1 MFVDLPDETACLFDR
16 IFSIDDRSGNGDAFY
31 TCFHQWCNI
40 FKLDPSDGKD
50 RNFKASF
57 SALFHDFSIPFQ
69 PQHRTQVL
77 FGLGVAVGA
86 QAYVRSSFPIC
97 FQDIFERVGCCPTRK
112 RSSFPFSMIRCQ
124 ASETGMSF
132 LPKWTQ

>member
-31 TCFHQWCNI
+31 SCFHQWCNI

-69 PQHRTQVL
+69 SQHRTQVL

-86 QAYVRSSFPIC
+86 QAPSRSAFRISSN
-97 FQDIFERVGCCPTRK
+97 VLAVAPTRK